1 MTTRIVVAQILGA
14 HGVHGR
20 VKLKSFT
27 ADETAV
33 FGYAPLTDES
43 GRREFKL
50 RRTGTGKDH
59 FLAEVDGI
67 TGKEAADALRGTR
80 LYIERDRL
88 PAPEDEDEF
97 YHADLIGLDTVTA
110 DGQPF
115 GTIKAIYD
123 FGAGD
128 MLEIRHVSE
137 KTVFLPFTKA
147 CVPVVEVA
155 AGRVVVEPPA
165 NFFAPAGPQ
174 PAEGEEMPEG
184 ALEEVALETP
194 EDTETADRTA
204 PQP

>member
-1 MTTRIVVAQILGA
+1 MSTRIVVAQILGA

-27 ADETAV
+27 ADEEAV
-33 FGYAPLTDES
+33 FAYAPLTDES

-59 FLAEVDGI
+59 FLAEVEGVRN
-67 TGKEAADALRGTR
+67 KEAADALRGTR
-80 LYIERDRL
+80 LYVERHRL
-88 PAPEDEDEF
+88 PDPEDEDEF

-128 MLEIRHVSE
+128 MLEIGHVSG

-147 CVPVVEVA
+147 CVPVVEIA

-165 NFFAPAGPQ
+165 NFFTPAGPQ
-174 PAEGEEMPEG
+174 PAEGEEMPDG
-184 ALEEVALETP
+184 ALEVLEDG
-194 EDTETADRTA
+194 EDAADGAA
-204 PQP
+204 PLP